1 MNWEAISAIGEITGA
16 LAVVITLG
24 YFGIQV
30 RAARE
35 AAADTNRLHRSNGVR
50 EIMLASIAN
59 TEIRQALEKGLGTS
73 PLHDMFSK
81 ELGISKDK
89 AFIMHWT
96 MLAWFW
102 LHWGQYASTVTKK
115 DIEELTGVIR
125 LFYINPGVQ
134 LVWNNSPFAKPAL
147 ENGFVDFVEG
157 IITPQNINN

>member
-1 MNWEAISAIGEITGA
+1 
-16 LAVVITLG
+16 
-24 YFGIQV
+24 
-30 RAARE
+30 
-35 AAADTNRLHRSNGVR
+35 
-50 EIMLASIAN
+50 MLASIAN
-59 TEIRQALEKGLGTS
+59 AEIRQALEKGLGTS

-81 ELGISKDK
+81 ELGISKDE